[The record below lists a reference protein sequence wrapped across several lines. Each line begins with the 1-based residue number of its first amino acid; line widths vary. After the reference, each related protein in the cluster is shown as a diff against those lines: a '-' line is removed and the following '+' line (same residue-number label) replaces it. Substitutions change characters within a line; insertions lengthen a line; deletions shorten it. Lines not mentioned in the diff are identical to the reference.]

1 MLTTI
6 ADHIKTHRHQLRQH
20 LLYVGSGV
28 VVPPSEKSIEALI
41 SNMAV
46 KWAGDAVANTPQEL
60 RGGEAL
66 TMLAKSIPDHAQRC
80 RMLASELSECRPA
93 EGHIRLARMVADGY
107 FSTIF
112 LAEPDR
118 LLEEALQVHHL
129 HPEKDYHHLVA
140 GVDDP
145 ETIRIAVEESSRM
158 AIVKCAGDVESKFLP
173 LTRVEL
179 ENAYAAIDT
188 IIAHAFK
195 VFSVI
200 VAHDERDRALLRNI
214 SRDGRRMFWVNPMV
228 PVSDQRHYDELKVDS
243 PASVKYHRYQPDV
256 IDLLAARA
264 SSRHLIC
271 RESGTFNDFMAR
283 LHERLTRKRR
293 RTVGRRDLALLRGG
307 PYRFLD
313 HFDEDD
319 TDFFFGREDDTEEML
334 RLTNEHPVVVLF
346 GRSGI
351 GKTSLMRAGVIATL
365 AQRAQEASVEEDSEK
380 PWLGIYARCLE
391 DPSQS
396 IREATTTAV
405 EELGF
410 DVGGLQDDSTLLQF
424 FRDAAEMTGR
434 RLLIIIDQFEEYFVR
449 LGDRVKERFLDEW
462 TDCIADAADVV
473 HWAIGIREDFVGQLW
488 DLHDRIPEVMH
499 HMYRLRKLT
508 REQAKDA
515 IVKPA
520 QSFDV
525 HFETELVEKLL
536 EDLSREG
543 IEPAQL
549 QIVCDRLYEA
559 KPSGQHT
566 IGLHTYEHLGRAE
579 RILSQ
584 YLDYALSQFGLQ
596 DRRVARAILKH
607 MVSSS
612 EVLAISPIEKI
623 SEQLGFEEERIE
635 RVMAR
640 LVDFRL
646 LRGVGEER
654 SKQYQLVHEYLTT
667 EIEDWMTETE
677 IGVKDVQDL
686 IARQLNN
693 YRKFGLLIHAE
704 ELKIINDKRDALN
717 LSPEEL
723 ELILRS
729 VAAAGE
735 EVDYW
740 FARIGDLGEREEPL
754 LRSLMADGD
763 DRVRRIVADSI
774 SSSPSIE
781 YLPELVVLLDAGEAG
796 LRERAAEILSGMERR
811 LISLVSDGSEEERIT
826 AVKALGAIESFRS
839 VPKMLEALPK
849 AGDRLRDAIADT
861 LAELDDPAA
870 VDGLLRALSGRA
882 EASWQGAYAL
892 AGLAEIDSSALEKL
906 RREADRADAD
916 ARTLYA
922 AGLANLRSHAL
933 AEARRQLDEAARRAV
948 SDAEGIRHI
957 EAALQELGAREQRV
971 AEGTEV
977 WACFQG
983 DAAHTGRATGV
994 LTPPLVRAWHY
1005 TTEGP
1010 VVSSPVVGNDLVYIG
1025 SRDHKL
1031 YAIDAERGT
1040 EHWVLKTGDQIEATP
1055 LVIDDLVCVG
1065 SHDGSF
1071 YGVDAMTGDL
1081 RWTTRLGH
1089 AIRSSA
1095 VGLDGR
1101 AFVADHSGA
1110 VMAIS
1115 AEDGRILWH
1124 AATRGEVTAGV
1135 ALGDNAVI
1143 CGSWDGSLYAFD
1155 VEDGGQLWQFVADGA
1170 VAATPTVWGDLVCC
1184 GSDDANVYGL
1194 DLASGKVRWRRPV
1207 GGYTRASA
1215 AVSDELFIV
1224 GSHDG
1229 RVYAL
1234 EHETGDVAW
1243 RAETE
1248 DQILASGA
1256 VSGDVVYLGSIDGA
1270 LYAIRL
1276 TDGEIVW
1283 KHQTL
1288 YGIYSSPAIVG
1299 QMLYVGIEHYDVAAF
1314 TTSNETT
1321 TA

>member
-20 LLYVGSGV
+20 VLYVGSGV
-28 VVPPSEKSIEALI
+28 VVPPSEKSIEAII
-41 SNMAV
+41 SAMAV
-46 KWAGDAVANTPQEL
+46 SWAGDAVVDTPQEL
-60 RGGEAL
+60 RGAEAL
-66 TMLAKSIPDHAQRC
+66 GMLAKSMPDHAQRC
-80 RMLASELSECRPA
+80 RMLAQELSECRPA

-118 LLEEALQVHHL
+118 LLEEALEVHHL

-158 AIVKCAGDVESKFLP
+158 AVVKCAGDVDSKFLP
-173 LTRVEL
+173 LTSVEL
-179 ENAYAAIDT
+179 ENAYGAIDS

-200 VAHDERDRALLRNI
+200 VAHDDRDRPLLNHI

-243 PASVKYHRYQPDV
+243 PASVKYHRYQPEV
-256 IDLLAARA
+256 IDLLVARA

-271 RESGTFNDFMAR
+271 REAGTFNDFMAR

-293 RTVGRRDLALLRGG
+293 RSAGRRDLALLRGG

-319 TDFFFGREDDTEEML
+319 TDFFFGREDDTEQMV
-334 RLTNEHPVVVLF
+334 RLTDEHPVVVLF

-365 AQRAQEASVEEDSEK
+365 AQRAQDAPAEGEGPG
-380 PWLGIYARCLE
+380 PWLGIYARCLD

-410 DVGGLQDDSTLLQF
+410 DVGSLHEDSTLLEF
-424 FRDAAEMTGR
+424 FRAAAELTGR
-434 RLLIIIDQFEEYFVR
+434 RLLIILDQFEEYFVR

-462 TDCIADAADVV
+462 TDCLADAAGVV

-488 DLHDRIPEVMH
+488 DLHDRIPDVMH

-520 QSFDV
+520 QTFDV
-525 HFETELVEKLL
+525 RFEAELVDKLL

-559 KPSGQHT
+559 KPSGQYT

-686 IARQLNN
+686 IARELNN

-729 VAAAGE
+729 SAAAGE
-735 EVDYW
+735 DVEYW
-740 FARIGDLGEREEPL
+740 FGRIGDLGEREEPL

-763 DRVRRIVADSI
+763 DRIRRIVADAI
-774 SSSPSIE
+774 STSPSID
-781 YLPELVVLLDAGEAG
+781 YLPELVVLLDAGEER
-796 LRERAAEILSGMERR
+796 LRDRATEILSGMERR
-811 LISLVSDGSEEERIT
+811 LIPLISDGSESERIM
-826 AVKALGAIESFRS
+826 AIKALGAVESFRS
-839 VPKMLEALPK
+839 VPKMLDALPT

-861 LAELDDPAA
+861 LVELDDPAA
-870 VDGLLRALSGRA
+870 VDGLLRSLSGRM
-882 EASWQGAYAL
+882 EASWQGAYTL
-892 AGLAEIDSSALEKL
+892 ARLAEMDSNALERI
-906 RREADRADAD
+906 RREAERGDAD

-933 AEARRQLDEAARRAV
+933 AEARRQLDAAARRAI
-948 SDAEGIRHI
+948 SDAEGMRHI
-957 EAALQELGAREQRV
+957 SAALDELAAREQRV

-977 WACFQG
+977 WPCFQG
-983 DAAHTGRATGV
+983 DPGHTGRAANE
-994 LTPPLVRAWHY
+994 LKPPLVRVWHY
-1005 TTEGP
+1005 TTHGP
-1010 VVSSPVVGNDLVYIG
+1010 VVSSPVVANDLVYIG
-1025 SRDHKL
+1025 SRDHTL
-1031 YAIDAERGT
+1031 YALDAQRGS
-1040 EHWVLKTGDQIEATP
+1040 EHWKMETGDQIEATP
-1055 LVIDDLVCVG
+1055 LIIDGLVCVG
-1065 SHDGSF
+1065 SHDGSL
-1071 YGVDAMTGDL
+1071 YAADAMSGEL
-1081 RWTTRLGH
+1081 RWSTRLGH

-1101 AFVADHSGA
+1101 VFVADHSGT

-1115 AEDGRILWH
+1115 ADAGRVLWH
-1124 AATRGEVTAGV
+1124 AATRGEVTAGL
-1135 ALGDNAVI
+1135 ALGERALI

-1155 VEDGGQLWQFVADGA
+1155 VDDGRLLWQFVADGA
-1170 VAATPTVWGDLVCC
+1170 IAATPTVWANMVCC
-1184 GSDDANVYGL
+1184 GSDDANVYAI

-1215 AVSDELFIV
+1215 AVSDELFVV

-1229 RVYAL
+1229 RVYGL

-1248 DQILASGA
+1248 DQILASGT

-1276 TDGEIVW
+1276 SDGEIIW
-1283 KHQTL
+1283 KHKTL

-1299 QMLYVGIEHYDVAAF
+1299 RMLYVGIEHYDVAAF
-1314 TTSNETT
+1314 TANNEP
-1321 TA
+1321 TAT

>member
-20 LLYVGSGV
+20 LLFIGSGV
-28 VVPPSEKSIEALI
+28 VVPPTERSIQNLI

-46 KWAGDAVANTPQEL
+46 KWAGDAVAKTPQEL

-66 TMLAKSIPDHAQRC
+66 ALLATQMPDHDERC
-80 RMLASELSECRPA
+80 RMLVKELGECRPA

-118 LLEEALQVHHL
+118 LLEEALLVHHL

-140 GVDDP
+140 GVDDD

-158 AIVKCAGDVESKFLP
+158 AVIKCAGDVESKFLP
-173 LTRVEL
+173 LTPVEL
-179 ENAYAAIDT
+179 ENGYAAIDS

-200 VAHDERDRALLRNI
+200 VAFDDRDRALLRHV

-228 PVSDQRHYDELKVDS
+228 PVSDQRHYDQLKVDS
-243 PASVKYHRYQPDV
+243 PASVKYHRYQPEV

-271 RESGTFNDFMAR
+271 RDAGTFNDFMAR

-293 RTVGRRDLALLRGG
+293 RTAGRRELALLRGG

-313 HFDEDD
+313 SFDEDD
-319 TDFFFGREDDTEEML
+319 TDFFFGRDDDTDEMI
-334 RLTNEHPVVVLF
+334 RLTGEHPVVILF

-351 GKTSLMRAGVIATL
+351 GKTSLIRAGVIATL
-365 AQRAQEASVEEDSEK
+365 AQRAQEAPADEGAEK
-380 PWLGIYARCLE
+380 PWLGIYARCLD

-396 IREATTTAV
+396 IREATATAI
-405 EELGF
+405 EEMGF
-410 DVGGLQDDSTLLQF
+410 DVRGLPTGSTLLEF
-424 FRDAAEMTGR
+424 FRAASEMAGR
-434 RLLIIIDQFEEYFVR
+434 RLLVILDQFEEYFAR

-462 TDCIADAADVV
+462 TDCLADASDTV

-488 DLHDRIPEVMH
+488 DLHDRIPDIMH
-499 HMYRLRKLT
+499 QMYRLKKLS

-520 QSFDV
+520 QNFDV
-525 HFETELVEKLL
+525 RFETELIEKLL

-543 IEPAQL
+543 VEPAQL
-549 QIVCDRLYEA
+549 QIVCDRLYQA

-623 SEQLGFEEERIE
+623 AERLGFDEERIE

-654 SKQYQLVHEYLTT
+654 TKQYQLVHEYLTA

-686 IARQLNN
+686 IARELNN
-693 YRKFGLLIHAE
+693 YQKFGLLVHSE
-704 ELKIINDKRDALN
+704 ELKIINDKREALN

-729 VAAAGE
+729 AAAAGE

-740 FARIGDLGEREEPL
+740 FGRIEDLGEREEPL

-763 DRVRRIVADSI
+763 DRIRRIVADSI
-774 SSSPSIE
+774 STSASID
-781 YLPELVVLLDAGEAG
+781 YLPELIVLLEAG
-796 LRERAAEILSGMERR
+796 DSSLNERAVEILSGMERR
-811 LISLVSDGSEEERIT
+811 LIPLVSDGSEDERIM

-839 VPKMLEALPK
+839 VPRMLEALPT
-849 AGDRLRDAIADT
+849 AGDALRDAISDM

-882 EASWQGAYAL
+882 DASWQGAYAL
-892 AGLAEIDSSALEKL
+892 ARLAEVDAGALERL
-906 RREADRADAD
+906 RREAGKPGVD
-916 ARTLYA
+916 ARMLYA

-933 AEARRQLDEAARRAV
+933 KEARAQLEAALARAAR
-948 SDAEGIRHI
+948 DTEGSRHI
-957 EAALQELGAREQRV
+957 EAALHELEAREQRI
-971 AEGTEV
+971 AEGTEI
-977 WACFQG
+977 WPCFQG
-983 DAAHTGRATGV
+983 DPGHSGRAQCV
-994 LTPPLVRAWHY
+994 VKPPLERVWRY
-1005 TTEGP
+1005 TTQGP
-1010 VVSSPVVGNDLVYIG
+1010 VVGSPAIAHDLVYIG
-1025 SRDHKL
+1025 SRDHRL
-1031 YAIDAERGT
+1031 YAIDAQRGT
-1040 EHWVLKTGDQIEATP
+1040 EYWTLKTGDQIEATP
-1055 LVIDDLVCVG
+1055 LITDDLVCVG
-1065 SHDGSF
+1065 SHDGNL
-1071 YGVDAMTGDL
+1071 YGVDAMTGEL
-1081 RWTTRLGH
+1081 RWTTRLAH
-1089 AIRSSA
+1089 SIRSSA
-1095 VGLDGR
+1095 AGVDGR
-1101 AFVADHSGA
+1101 LFVADHSGA
-1110 VMAIS
+1110 ITSVA
-1115 AEDGRILWH
+1115 ADAGRILWH
-1124 AATRGEVTAGV
+1124 AATRGEITSDV
-1135 ALGDNAVI
+1135 ALGENAVI
-1143 CGSWDGSLYAFD
+1143 CGSWDGSIYSFDIDTGSLLWEYAT
-1155 VEDGGQLWQFVADGA
+1155 EGA
-1170 VAATPTVWGDLVCC
+1170 VAATPTVWGDTVCC
-1184 GSDDANVYGL
+1184 GSDDANVYAL
-1194 DLASGKVRWRRPV
+1194 DLATGAVRWRRPV

-1215 AVSDELFIV
+1215 AVTDELFVI

-1234 EHETGDVAW
+1234 ERETGDVAW
-1243 RAETE
+1243 RAETD

-1256 VSGDVVYLGSIDGA
+1256 VSGDTLYLGSIDGA
-1270 LYAIRL
+1270 LYAIKL
-1276 TDGEIVW
+1276 SSGEIVW
-1283 KHQTL
+1283 KHKTL

-1299 QMLYVGIEHYDVAAF
+1299 GMLYIGIEHYDLAAF
-1314 TTSNETT
+1314 STNNEDTD
-1321 TA
+1321 A